1 MTLRH
6 QNRSRTT
13 WTGTYGQEFCSA
25 ISASLSLFPHN
36 AGNALPTASKLT
48 CLLVDWLFY
57 RHESPFRSPFSS
69 IYHQLIVYPCLPET
83 SATEFLWWHV
93 FELEWC
99 PTFLSFFWRSLGNDD
114 CGIQYICWKLRWSP
128 CLFSETS
135 FVRLAPFYRNSGLLT
150 GTQVYFTG
158 TLVYLPELTYTLP
171 ELSFTY
177 RNSRTLYRNS
187 GLLYRKS

>member
-114 CGIQYICWKLRWSP
+114 FGIQYICCIEKVLTSTSICTYVTRSFALRIADCKLLVLRALS
-128 CLFSETS
+128 
-135 FVRLAPFYRNSGLLT
+135 RNVHFFW
-150 GTQVYFTG
+150 GTF
-158 TLVYLPELTYTLP
+158 
-171 ELSFTY
+171 
-177 RNSRTLYRNS
+177 
-187 GLLYRKS
+187 